1 MYKKIMAAVDGS
13 DTAKRALM
21 EAENI
26 AKTYDAALCVVY
38 AINLTVGGDIEA
50 DRKTGVEML
59 EQTKFLLNISNIE
72 TRLLEAKTEF
82 GLNGIVEAVAAAV
95 VDWKADLLVVGTANR
110 RGLERFFV
118 GSVAELS
125 LMTKV
130 NSSILLVRPPKA

>member
-1 MYKKIMAAVDGS
+1 MYKKIMVAVDGS

-26 AKTYDAALCVVY
+26 AKTYDAALCVVHS
-38 AINLTVGGDIEA
+38 INLSVGVDIEA
-50 DRKTGVEML
+50 ERKAGAEIL
-59 EQTKFLLNISNIE
+59 EQAKSLLNTSNTE
-72 TRLLEAKTEF
+72 TRFLEAKTEF
-82 GLNGIVEAVAAAV
+82 GLNGIVEAVAAAA

-118 GSVAELS
+118 GSVAEQLI
-125 LMTKV
+125 TEV

>member
-13 DTAKRALM
+13 DTAKRALI

-26 AKTYDAALCVVY
+26 AKTYDATLCVVY

-50 DRKTGVEML
+50 DRKTGAEIL
-59 EQTKFLLNISNIE
+59 EQTKSLLNISNIE
-72 TRLLEAKTEF
+72 TCLLEAKTEF

-118 GSVAELS
+118 GSVAEQ